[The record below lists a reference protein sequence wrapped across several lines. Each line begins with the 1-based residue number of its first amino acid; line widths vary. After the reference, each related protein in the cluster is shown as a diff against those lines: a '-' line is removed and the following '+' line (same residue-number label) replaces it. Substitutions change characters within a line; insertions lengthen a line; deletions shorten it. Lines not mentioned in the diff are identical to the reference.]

1 VNAEQLALD
10 HLVLGVADLDDAAAV
25 LLDEHGL
32 VALPGGSHP
41 LWGTAN
47 RIVPLGSCYLELV
60 AVVDPDVAVASAFGS
75 WVADMAAR
83 RCDWGWA
90 VRTIDIAATAE
101 RLGLDVV
108 PGSRVTPAGVE
119 LSWRLAGVPGSDAD
133 RTLPF
138 FIEWGDGTPL
148 PGTAYA
154 DHPAGDVRVSAVDV
168 QTDAAELGRRLDY
181 AALPVTVRTGRR
193 GITRVELTA
202 GTGRILLEPGL

>member
-1 VNAEQLALD
+1 MTTAPLALD

-32 VALPGGSHP
+32 VALPGGHHP
-41 LWGTAN
+41 RWGTAN

-60 AVVDPDVAVASAFGS
+60 AVVDPHVAATSAFGS

-83 RCDWGWA
+83 RSDWGWA
-90 VRTIDIAATAE
+90 VRTTDIASTAG

-108 PGSRVTPAGVE
+108 PGSRVTPAGIE
-119 LSWRLAGVPGSDAD
+119 LSWQLAGVPASDAD

-138 FIEWGDGTPL
+138 FIQWGGGTPL

-154 DHPAGDVRVSAVDV
+154 DHPAGDVRVSAIDV
-168 QTDAAELGRRLDY
+168 QTDAAELGRWLDY
-181 AALPVTVRTGRR
+181 AALPVTVRPGRR
-193 GITRVELTA
+193 GITRVELAA
-202 GTGRILLEPGL
+202 GTGSIVLEPGL